1 MKKSLL
7 FALILGGVLA
17 FTSCADEECVC
28 DNGVTITQADA
39 DDSGISLS
47 EACDYAGTG
56 GASCSM
62 K

>member
-17 FTSCADEECVC
+17 FTSCASDEECVC
-28 DNGVTITQADA
+28 SNATYTQSDA
-39 DDSGISLS
+39 DD
-47 EACDYAGTG
+47 AGTTLNELCSVAKIG
-56 GASCSM
+56 DSSCSM